1 MGMMLGPWG
10 RLAVGL
16 TLSSVLGGAG
26 YRRHALTASGALGAV
41 TVGTPIYMAGGA
53 RWSALLL
60 SFFLSS
66 SVLSRVGRRRKEAVS
81 AEFSKGDRRDLGQA
95 LANGGVAA
103 ALSALTLAR
112 RRWAFGPAVA
122 AALAEANADTWA
134 TEIGTLNRAH
144 PRLITTGQQVEP
156 GTSGGV
162 TPLGLAAAVGGA
174 LAVAVPAALLFS
186 PAERSGRGRA
196 RVLGA
201 VTVAGVAG
209 SLCDSVLG
217 ATVQA
222 MYWCPCCQKVTERRV
237 HRCGTPTVLHH
248 GQPWLT
254 NDVVNFLATAASA
267 LLARLLMGWS
277 DSA

>member
-103 ALSALTLAR
+103 AL
-112 RRWAFGPAVA
+112 
-122 AALAEANADTWA
+122 AEANADTWA

-174 LAVAVPAALLFS
+174 LAVAVPAASLFS
-186 PAERSGRGRA
+186 PAERSGWGRA